1 VAGSRDSATSGAFV
15 SRNRVAL
22 RNWVE
27 RDRLRPVVVTSP
39 HPQEECLRRLAKVTT
54 GRKSGWYLDSRTA
67 TLPDPLFHGEVGPS
81 AIRIMRFH
89 EVNRRNG
96 PSAWFEARPDPAL
109 EGGTTLTGTVGL
121 PSGPSRAIGGAALL
135 ALLAV
140 GGVVSFVVGV
150 VIAASGHFNG
160 GTGVAIGLP
169 VLIVLSLLAGRGY
182 DRGPGLR
189 KGEDPI
195 PALLRQ
201 INDVLDSTSAFPG
214 VGSSGSR

>member
-1 VAGSRDSATSGAFV
+1 
-15 SRNRVAL
+15 
-22 RNWVE
+22 
-27 RDRLRPVVVTSP
+27 
-39 HPQEECLRRLAKVTT
+39 VTT
-54 GRKSGWYLDSRTA
+54 GRTSGWYLDWRTA
-67 TLPDPLFHGEVGPS
+67 TLPDPLFHGAVGPS
-81 AIRIMRFH
+81 GIRIIRFR

-96 PSAWFEARPDPAL
+96 PSAWFEAQPGPAP

-121 PSGPSRAIGGAALL
+121 RSAPGRAIVGAVVL

-169 VLIVLSLLAGRGY
+169 VLIVLSLLAGRGH

-189 KGEDPI
+189 KVEDPI
-195 PALLRQ
+195 PALLGE
-201 INDVLDSTSAFPG
+201 INDVLDSTAAFPG